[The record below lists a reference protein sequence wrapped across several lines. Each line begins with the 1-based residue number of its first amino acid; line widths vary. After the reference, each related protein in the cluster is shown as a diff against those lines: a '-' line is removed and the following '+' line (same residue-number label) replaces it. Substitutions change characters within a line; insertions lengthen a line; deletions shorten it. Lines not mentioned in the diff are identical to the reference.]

1 MLSRVHM
8 RVTFLLLM
16 TSAAVTAFAGGS
28 LEYRF
33 ASSVPAVSSTY
44 DSTIEND
51 LPQTLSITHISFTTG
66 STSYF
71 VTFSAGQSGS
81 FASRQARS
89 AAGGTLTYQ
98 IMDNVAS
105 RNTLEDLSVNPPI
118 QNVLSGTNPAS
129 GVQQLTSNFVVAL
142 PAGQLPNAGTYVD
155 SVNVGL
161 YSGSPT
167 GTNTA
172 QTTQTMSL
180 SFTVP
185 KIAEL
190 SLVPVGSPFAP
201 GSTSSLM
208 DFGMLTQGTSRGVDL
223 LVRANSSY
231 QVALQSQQGG
241 VLAITTAGDT
251 STIPYTLQFN
261 GSPLSLAAGVPNM
274 AISAGPPTTGARY
287 PITVVIGNV
296 GNATEGTYQ
305 DNITI
310 TVTAN

>member
-1 MLSRVHM
+1 MISRVQM
-8 RVTFLLLM
+8 RVTFLMLM
-16 TSAAVTAFAGGS
+16 ASAAVSAFAGGS

-51 LPQTLSITHISFTTG
+51 LPQTLSITHISFNAG

-71 VTFSAGQSGS
+71 VTFSAGQSGT
-81 FASRQARS
+81 FANRQARS
-89 AAGGTLTYQ
+89 AAGGTLNYQ
-98 IMDNVAS
+98 IMDNAAS
-105 RNTLEDLSVNPPI
+105 RNVLEDLSVNSPI

-129 GVQQLTSNFVVAL
+129 GIQQLTSNFVVVL
-142 PAGQLPNAGTYVD
+142 PASQLPNAGTYTD

-161 YSGSPT
+161 YSGAPT
-167 GTNTA
+167 GTSTA

-190 SLVPVGSPFAP
+190 SLVPIGSPFVP

-208 DFGMLTQGTSRGVDL
+208 DFGILTQGTSRGVDL

-231 QVALQSQQGG
+231 QVALQSQHGG

-261 GSPLSLAAGVPNM
+261 GAPLSLPAGVPNT
-274 AISAGPPTTGARY
+274 AINAGPPTSGARY
-287 PITVVIGNV
+287 PINIVIGNI